1 MRHKK
6 SRSQDVQLSLPFEQ
20 SLDSKLD
27 IKARS
32 LPLDYLIP
40 MFLIHLDI
48 RWKADDGEIAVML
61 GKPLQLII
69 FILT

>member
-1 MRHKK
+1 MRPKK

-32 LPLDYLIP
+32 LLLYHLIP
-40 MFLIHLDI
+40 IFWHLDI
-48 RWKADDGEIAVML
+48 CWKADEGRFAVML
-61 GKPLQLII
+61 GKAWELII